1 MNRASRQV
9 WKRRRR
15 RSLKR
20 ILPAFVGGWTDA
32 FHMPGVL
39 TLKWFGNLL
48 FAVLAIS
55 LFGILV
61 HNHLAHSASNEM
73 GFGKLRVDSVAEF
86 TFANERELVLAFLP
100 LFPVGVIYLFFNLY
114 ITGGILERLRSGGT
128 YSWAQF
134 FKACNRYLWKLLL
147 IAVLISVL
155 LIVIVFLPHVA
166 FLWGMRHLAERV
178 SGPTPLF
185 WIRWVYLILLFLLM
199 SFGLRVYDYARIALI
214 FAPYRRTLRAF
225 ARGVVFPFRYGMSS
239 FLLWLA
245 LIVTPLLF
253 LAAFV
258 HLTVRFEPQSMG
270 GLWLQFA
277 FSQLIILIRIAGG
290 VATLGA
296 QMRFMQILHS

>member
-1 MNRASRQV
+1 MNKASRQA

-20 ILPAFVGGWTDA
+20 ILPAFVKGWTDA

-39 TLKWFGNLL
+39 ALKWFGNLL
-48 FAVLAIS
+48 FTVLAIL
-55 LFGILV
+55 LFGILL
-61 HNHLAHSASNEM
+61 HNHLAHSAFNEIR
-73 GFGKLRVDSVAEF
+73 FGKLRVDSVAEF

-114 ITGGILERLRSGGT
+114 ITGGILDRLRSGGT

-134 FKACNRYLWKLLL
+134 FKVCNRYLGKLLL
-147 IAVLISVL
+147 IAVLVSVL

-178 SGPTPLF
+178 SGPAPLF
-185 WIRWVYLILLFLLM
+185 WATWFYFILLFFFM

-214 FAPYRRTLRAF
+214 FAPNRGTLQAF
-225 ARGVVFPFRYGMSS
+225 ARGVVFPFRYGISS

-245 LIVTPLLF
+245 LIVMPLLF

-258 HLTVRFEPQSMG
+258 HLTVRFEPQSMS

-290 VATLGA
+290 VAALGA
-296 QMRFMQILHS
+296 QMRFMQTLHG